1 MVAWILRENLLAYF
15 LYGGITEDVVK
26 MLRFIQ
32 LVQIVLMLN
41 LSLGVFAH
49 AISVESD
56 DQIQDMLK
64 QRIEVDKKGVGIM
77 VGMVDRQGQRYVTY
91 GKPKLESQA
100 SLKPNSMFEIGS
112 VTKTFTVLLLA
123 DMVVKGEVK
132 LDDPIAKYLPK
143 NVTVP
148 QRHGKQISLLDLAT
162 HRAGFPRNI
171 DGYPRKQPVPTY
183 AGLTVTEM
191 YDYLSHYKLPRDIGE
206 DAEYSNIG
214 MGLLGHVLSLRAGES
229 FEALVRKRITEPLGM
244 TQTAIT
250 MTPEM
255 LANNTQGYDK
265 NFQPIP
271 PFEIPVQ
278 EGAGAL
284 RSTLND
290 MMIYAKAH
298 LGLSVTS
305 LDKAIKLVHQ
315 ISDQSYGQKLAWG
328 TWTENGTEYTNHS
341 GTTFA
346 YKTYLVLD
354 MNNQKAVIVMA
365 NCALTD
371 VDKIGD
377 AILMNRV
384 VKP

>member
-1 MVAWILRENLLAYF
+1 MLVLPVALA
-15 LYGGITEDVVK
+15 LASSANSAPSDVQV
-26 MLRFIQ
+26 
-32 LVQIVLMLN
+32 
-41 LSLGVFAH
+41 
-49 AISVESD
+49 
-56 DQIQDMLK
+56 QDMLK
-64 QRIEVDKKGVGIM
+64 QRIDVDKKGVGIL
-77 VGMVDRQGQRYVTY
+77 VGIVNPQGQRYVAY
-91 GKPKLESQA
+91 GKPRLDSPSAIKF
-100 SLKPNSMFEIGS
+100 NSVFEIGS
-112 VTKTFTVLLLA
+112 ITKTFTALLLA

-132 LDDPIAKYLPK
+132 LDDPIALYLPK
-143 NVTVP
+143 EVRVP
-148 QRHGKQISLLDLAT
+148 QRNGKQITLLDLAT

-183 AGLTVTEM
+183 AGLTVEEM
-191 YDYLSHYKLPRDIGE
+191 YNYLSHYNLPRDIGE

-229 FEALVRKRITEPLGM
+229 FENLVRKRITEPLGM
-244 TQTAIT
+244 KHTAIT

-265 NFQPIP
+265 NLQPAP

-284 RSTLND
+284 HSTLND
-290 MMIYAKAH
+290 MMLYVKAN
-298 LGLSVTS
+298 LGLSVTP

-315 ISDQSYGQKLAWG
+315 ISDKTYQQKLAWG

-346 YKTYLVLD
+346 YKTYIVFD
-354 MNNQKAVIVMA
+354 MKNQRAVIVMA

-377 AILMNRV
+377 TILMQRMD
-384 VKP
+384 KP

>member
-1 MVAWILRENLLAYF
+1 MSRLISLIGFAQHV
-15 LYGGITEDVVK
+15 
-26 MLRFIQ
+26 RFASLVQ
-32 LVQIVLMLN
+32 LVLL
-41 LSLGVFAH
+41 LSLVAGTA
-49 AISVESD
+49 ANAMGMSTD
-56 DQIQDMLK
+56 AQIQDMLK

-77 VGMVDRQGQRYVTY
+77 VGIVDAKGQRFVAY
-91 GKPKLESQA
+91 GKPKLDSQLDSQSA
-100 SLKPNSMFEIGS
+100 LKLNSVFEIGS
-112 VTKTFTVLLLA
+112 VTKTFTALLLA

-143 NVTVP
+143 EVRVP
-148 QRHGKQISLLDLAT
+148 HRNGKQITLLDLAT

-171 DGYPRKQPVPTY
+171 DGYPKKQPVPTY
-183 AGLTVTEM
+183 AGLTVAEM
-191 YDYLSHYKLPRDIGE
+191 YHYLSHYKLPRDIGE

-229 FEALVRKRITEPLGM
+229 FETLVKKRITEPLGM
-244 TQTAIT
+244 KHTAIT
-250 MTPEM
+250 MTSEM
-255 LANNTQGYDK
+255 LANHTQGYDK
-265 NFQPIP
+265 NFQPVP

-278 EGAGAL
+278 VGAGAL
-284 RSTLND
+284 HSTLND
-290 MMIYAKAH
+290 MMIYVKAN
-298 LGLSVTS
+298 LGLSMTP

-328 TWTENGTEYTNHS
+328 TWTENGIEYTNHS

-354 MNNQKAVIVMA
+354 MKNQRAVIVMA

-377 AILMNRV
+377 TILMQRLD
-384 VKP
+384 KH